1 MGQSR
6 GYLAYGID
14 DTTHIVLGTD
24 FYPKKEKIGNEELE
38 NWLAIHLAPRI
49 DFSINEITID
59 GKHVVLFVIDSAGNT
74 PVKFD
79 GTSYIRVGSYKKKLS
94 DHPERERKIWQNTRS
109 GYFENKVALG
119 GLSDD
124 EVLSVIDYPSFFKL
138 MDIPL
143 PANKNSI
150 LEKLA
155 EEKIIIK
162 RQSCYDVTNMGGI
175 LFAANLNHFDSL
187 SRKAVRV
194 VFYKGNNR
202 INAIREQVEVKGYA
216 IGFEG
221 LVDYISSNLT
231 TNEEILKA
239 FRKVT
244 PI

>member
-1 MGQSR
+1 M
-6 GYLAYGID
+6 
-14 DTTHIVLGTD
+14 
-24 FYPKKEKIGNEELE
+24 
-38 NWLAIHLAPRI
+38 
-49 DFSINEITID
+49 
-59 GKHVVLFVIDSAGNT
+59 
-74 PVKFD
+74 KFD

-109 GYFENKVALG
+109 GYFENKVALS

-124 EVLSVIDYPSFFKL
+124 EVLTVIDYPSFFKL

-175 LFAANLNHFDSL
+175 LFATNLNHFDSL

-202 INAIREQVEVKGYA
+202 INAIREQVGVKGYA
-216 IGFEG
+216 VGFEG
-221 LVDYISSNLT
+221 LVDYILIFPQTKKLEKLSEKTLLFTLLLPFVSLWPMLLS
-231 TNEEILKA
+231 IKIFPLA
-239 FRKVT
+239 VLL
-244 PI
+244 